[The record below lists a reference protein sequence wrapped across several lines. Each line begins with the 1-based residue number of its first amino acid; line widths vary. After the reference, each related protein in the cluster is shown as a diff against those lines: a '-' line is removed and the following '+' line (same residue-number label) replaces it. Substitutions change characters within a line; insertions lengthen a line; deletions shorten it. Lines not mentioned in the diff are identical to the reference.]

1 MRTAVLFG
9 RFCSSRGGIPQLLSR
24 FTLPVRW
31 RFSRPPSCR
40 QRLGRRSQ
48 SRKHM
53 PRTLLLSSLTP
64 GAFLKLAEE
73 GEGNEKTGEMQMLE
87 ASRQEIQKSV
97 TQDARGLS
105 RLQQS
110 IFVFWYYYIYD
121 PVATG
126 LRFAHLVVVFLPVIL
141 TVPVVWFGKR
151 LKTRKDVRSG
161 TLWWYNFLVRSM
173 ERAGPAFIKV
183 GHHPCS
189 ATRSP
194 DNLQRAY

>member
-1 MRTAVLFG
+1 M
-9 RFCSSRGGIPQLLSR
+9 
-24 FTLPVRW
+24 
-31 RFSRPPSCR
+31 
-40 QRLGRRSQ
+40 
-48 SRKHM
+48 HM
-53 PRTLLLSSLTP
+53 PGTLLISSLTP

-73 GEGNEKTGEMQMLE
+73 GDGNEKTGEMQMLE

-121 PVATG
+121 PIATG

-141 TVPVVWFGKR
+141 TVPVVWLGKR
-151 LKTRKDVRSG
+151 LEIRKDVRSG
-161 TLWWYNFLVRSM
+161 TLWWYNYLVRSM

-183 GHHPCS
+183 GHHPCPP
-189 ATRSP
+189 TRSP
-194 DNLQRAY
+194 DYPQRAY